1 MNQLTRQL
9 DSEGVPEGLTGRGA
23 LDRAAAEID
32 ELLTRSARLIVGICG
47 PPGTGKSTFAGRLR
61 ERFQASAALV
71 PMDGFHLSN
80 RQLDRLGRR
89 DRKGAPD
96 TFDVDGYVAMLRRV
110 SAATEDVY
118 VPDFDRTLDES
129 VAAGLV
135 VPVGAK
141 LVITEGNY
149 LASADDAWGL
159 VRGEIDRLYY
169 LDCPS
174 EVRRN
179 RLITRHVAGGRNR
192 VDAERWVDLVDE
204 PNAALIASTEAA
216 CDVTL
221 YVEEAAA
228 R

>member
-1 MNQLTRQL
+1 VPDALT
-9 DSEGVPEGLTGRGA
+9 
-23 LDRAAAEID
+23 DRAALALVVAELD
-32 ELLTRSARLIVGICG
+32 ERLERAPGRLIVGIAG
-47 PPGTGKSTFAGRLR
+47 PPGTGKSTFARRLLG
-61 ERFQASAALV
+61 AIGVCAALL

-96 TFDVDGYVAMLRRV
+96 TFDVEGYVATLRRTAE
-110 SAATEDVY
+110 AADDVY

-135 VPVGAK
+135 VPADAR

-149 LASADDAWGL
+149 LALADGAWGS
-159 VRGEIDRLYY
+159 VRSEIHRLYY
-169 LDCPS
+169 LDCPA
-174 EVRRN
+174 EVRRE
-179 RLITRHVAGGRNR
+179 RLIARHVAGGRSR
-192 VDAERWVDLVDE
+192 VDAQRWVDLVDG
-204 PNAALIASTEAA
+204 PNAALIARTEAA

-221 YVEEAAA
+221 YV